1 MKTLAI
7 ALSLSLLSGAVFGQ
21 ALTWQQLSARPE
33 LWPAQCAVKT
43 EMKFQGG
50 ATVRSGQTVN
60 VRDFKGNEVNLATTD
75 GKTFFAAE
83 PDETDVLDRANADFA
98 KLTPKQRALTYPAIA
113 HQQDLWPYQVTVTRA
128 FQVAPGKNV
137 KIGDLVMVK
146 DVQPDRVDVI
156 STNLNARF
164 AVTVVATDLMEQ
176 VRKFVEDA
184 SAGPRLL
191 AVQKE
196 QKEKIAAEEK
206 AEAAR
211 IAAIGKL
218 PVEMNGKLF
227 NSMTG
232 QPEPLDTNALPKYF
246 VFLRGQSSC
255 PITRGF
261 APNLVRYC
269 NSIKT
274 SHPEVEMIYITVE
287 SLPDTFKFTKELGLD
302 CRAMGPENSYM
313 ASVHPYIDGRLPQLI
328 VMDRNGKVLA
338 DGVQSTAPA
347 ALQQLQAMVANKAQP

>member
-7 ALSLSLLSGAVFGQ
+7 TLSFSLLSGAVFGET
-21 ALTWQQLSARPE
+21 LTWSQLAARPE
-33 LWPAQCAVKT
+33 LWPAQCTVKT
-43 EMKFQGG
+43 EMRFQGG
-50 ATVRSGQTVN
+50 ATVRNGQTVN

-98 KLTPKQRALTYPAIA
+98 KLTPKQQALTYPAIA
-113 HQQDLWPYQVTVTRA
+113 RQQDLWPYQVTITRA

-146 DVQPDRVDVI
+146 DVQADRVDVI

-164 AVTVVATDLMEQ
+164 AVTVAATDLMPQ
-176 VRKFVEDA
+176 VRKFVEDPA
-184 SAGPRLL
+184 AGPRLL
-191 AVQKE
+191 AVQKA
-196 QKEKIAAEEK
+196 QQEKIAAEEK

-218 PVEMNGKLF
+218 PVELHGKLI

-232 QPEPLDTNALPKYF
+232 QPDPLDTNSLPRYY

-261 APNLVRYC
+261 APSLVKYS

-274 SHPEVEMIYITVE
+274 SHPEVQVIYLTVE

-302 CRAMGPENSYM
+302 CRAISYDD
-313 ASVHPYIDGRLPQLI
+313 SYLPSLHPYIDGRLPQLL
-328 VMDRNGKVLA
+328 VVDRNGKVLA
-338 DGVQSTAPA
+338 DGIQSTAPA
-347 ALQQLQAMVANKAQP
+347 ALQQLQTLVAKGQ